1 MNGDYRVY
9 IMAARVDL
17 LHVAAVCRAV
27 EAIGARVVQF
37 VREADTYDPCVRLS
51 VAYKGAKSLLIKAL
65 MPMARTYPIMLGI
78 RREDTPPVGRIGL
91 VAFDL
96 DSTLV
101 RTEIMN
107 ELATAHGCLDEMGE
121 LTEAAMSGREE
132 FPDNFSRRVSMLR
145 GLPLAKLEE
154 LSASLPIVEGLPSL
168 MRKFKEQGIRSAII
182 SGGFRLY
189 SHNIKERYGFD
200 YICTSEAEV
209 KDGLLTGRLS
219 GTIVDAK
226 VKAEFLRSLAKELS
240 LTPAEIVAVGDGAND
255 VPMLN
260 FSAGSIIFNSSA
272 HPPSTPQLRI
282 EAILQIMGCR

>member
-1 MNGDYRVY
+1 MNGDYRIY
-9 IMAARVDL
+9 IMAARADL
-17 LHVAAVCRAV
+17 LYVAAVCRAV

-78 RREDTPPVGRIGL
+78 RREDTPVGRIGL

-168 MRKFKEQGIRSAII
+168 MQKFKEQGIRSAII

-209 KDGLLTGRLS
+209 ENGLLTGRLS

-255 VPMLN
+255 VPMLD

-272 HPPSTPQLRI
+272 HPPSMPQLRI

>member
-1 MNGDYRVY
+1 
-9 IMAARVDL
+9 
-17 LHVAAVCRAV
+17 
-27 EAIGARVVQF
+27 
-37 VREADTYDPCVRLS
+37 
-51 VAYKGAKSLLIKAL
+51 
-65 MPMARTYPIMLGI
+65 
-78 RREDTPPVGRIGL
+78 
-91 VAFDL
+91 
-96 DSTLV
+96 
-101 RTEIMN
+101 
-107 ELATAHGCLDEMGE
+107 MGE

-200 YICTSEAEV
+200 YICTSEVEV
-209 KDGLLTGRLS
+209 ENGLLTGRLS

-255 VPMLN
+255 VPMLD

-272 HPPSTPQLRI
+272 HPPSMPQLRI
-282 EAILQIMGCR
+282 EAILQFMGCR